1 MQARC
6 TCGAILPED
15 ARFCHKCGKPQFDE
29 DIERLA
35 AQEAGPPAQQSVLP
49 APPAPARIGF
59 GNSRAVLVTMA
70 TAACSLVLL
79 CAAAVIAP
87 ILGPL
92 ILCLAGFMA
101 VRFYK
106 RRTPE
111 PVSPGGGAFLGL
123 MTGLWLF
130 LVLAICAAVTSIY
143 ISSPDGREMLR
154 ASMPK
159 VPEVAKML
167 DNPHQFL
174 MGILM
179 GLIPTFFIATISAA
193 FGGLLAARSSR
204 GHNPQK
210 L

>member
-1 MQARC
+1 VQARC

-35 AQEAGPPAQQSVLP
+35 AEPAAAPPVQQPVQTP
-49 APPAPARIGF
+49 APAPARIGF
-59 GNSRAVLVTMA
+59 GNSRAVLVTMG

-79 CAAAVIAP
+79 CAAAMVAP
-87 ILGPL
+87 LLGPL
-92 ILCLAGFMA
+92 VLCLAGFMA

-167 DNPHQFL
+167 DDPHQFL

-204 GHNPQK
+204 GRQSS
-210 L
+210 

>member
-1 MQARC
+1 VQARC

-35 AQEAGPPAQQSVLP
+35 AQEAGPPAQQTVPPPPSAP
-49 APPAPARIGF
+49 APIGF

>member
-1 MQARC
+1 MEARC
-6 TCGAILPED
+6 TCGAVLPED

-29 DIERLA
+29 DIERIA
-35 AQEAGPPAQQSVLP
+35 AQEP
-49 APPAPARIGF
+49 APPAPQVAQAPAPTRIGF
-59 GNSRAVLVTMA
+59 GNSRAVLITMA

-79 CAAAVIAP
+79 CAAAVVAP

-167 DNPHQFL
+167 DDPHQFL

-204 GHNPQK
+204 GQNPQK

>member
-1 MQARC
+1 MEARC
-6 TCGAILPED
+6 TCGAVLPED

-29 DIERLA
+29 DIERIA
-35 AQEAGPPAQQSVLP
+35 AQEPAPPAPQ
-49 APPAPARIGF
+49 ATHAPAPARIGF

-79 CAAAVIAP
+79 CAAAVVAP

-159 VPEVAKML
+159 VPELAKML
-167 DNPHQFL
+167 DDPHQFL

-204 GHNPQK
+204 GRQSS
-210 L
+210 

>member
-1 MQARC
+1 MEARC
-6 TCGAILPED
+6 TCGAVLPED

-29 DIERLA
+29 DIERIA
-35 AQEAGPPAQQSVLP
+35 AQEP
-49 APPAPARIGF
+49 APPAPQVAQAPAPTRIGF
-59 GNSRAVLVTMA
+59 GNSRAVLITMA

-79 CAAAVIAP
+79 CAAAVVAP

-167 DNPHQFL
+167 DDPHEFL

-204 GHNPQK
+204 GQNPQK